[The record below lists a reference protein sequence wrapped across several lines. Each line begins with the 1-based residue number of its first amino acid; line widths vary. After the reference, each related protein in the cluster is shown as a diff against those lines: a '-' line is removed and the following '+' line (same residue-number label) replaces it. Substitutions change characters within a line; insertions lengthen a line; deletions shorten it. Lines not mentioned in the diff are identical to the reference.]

1 MDFSSILIIKLRG
14 TGDVVTALPV
24 VSNLR
29 ARYPDAR
36 IDFLVEKGSAGIIRG
51 NPWITTVMEFDR
63 KKESDISF
71 IRRVREGKYDL
82 VLDLFSNPRTALATF
97 LSGARIRAGYPFRG
111 RAYAYNTKIEPRG
124 STVHNVEFNLDALR
138 RLNVPILDPSPRL
151 PLLEANVTAV
161 DQWFRDNQLTGKTV
175 VALNPNCGR
184 ENERWGIENFAALGD
199 RIVKEFHASLLLV
212 WGPGEEKE
220 AVRLQSLI
228 EAPSLLL
235 PKSTLPQLA
244 AFLKRCT
251 YFVSNDSGPMHI
263 GAAVGVPT
271 LGIFGPVNPR
281 FQGPYGERNRWV
293 NHTALDCLG
302 CNLLSCP
309 IGIKCMKDLP
319 VEKVFGEFQNL
330 VNLRNF

>member
-1 MDFSSILIIKLRG
+1 MNFTSILIIKLRG

-24 VSNLR
+24 VANLR
-29 ARYPDAR
+29 ARYPDVR
-36 IDFLVEKGSAGIIRG
+36 IDFLVERGSAGIIRG
-51 NPWITTVMEFDR
+51 NPWITTVMEFGR

-71 IRRVREGKYDL
+71 IRRVRKGKYDL

-111 RAYAYNTKIEPRG
+111 RAYAYNTKIEPRS

-138 RLNVPILDPSPRL
+138 RLNVPILDPFPRV
-151 PLLEANVTAV
+151 PLADADVVAV
-161 DQWFRDNQLTGKTV
+161 EQWFCNNHLTDRTV
-175 VALNPNCGR
+175 VAINSNCGR
-184 ENERWGIENFAALGD
+184 ENERWGIENFAALSD
-199 RIVKEFHASLLLV
+199 RIAKEFNASILLM
-212 WGPGEEKE
+212 WGPGEEKDV
-220 AVRLQSLI
+220 AKLQSLI
-228 EAPSLLL
+228 KSPSLLL
-235 PKSTLPQLA
+235 PKTTLPQSA

-281 FQGPYGERNRWV
+281 LQGPYGDQNRWV
-293 NHTALDCLG
+293 NHSALDCLG

-309 IGIKCMKDLP
+309 IGIKCMKELP
-319 VEKVFGEFQNL
+319 VKSV
-330 VNLRNF
+330 